1 MIRELK
7 EKVVALEQAQSE
19 PIAVIGMACR
29 FPGGVNDCDSFWE
42 LIVSGTSAVREIPA
56 DRWNADSFYSADRE
70 QPGKSATRYGSFLDG
85 VDLFDTA
92 FFDISPREAVHMDP
106 QQRLFLEV
114 SWQALEDAGQTKER
128 LGGSETGVYVGV
140 HNHSND
146 YHELQA
152 SDLSKL
158 NAYTGSGTAHD
169 VIAGRL
175 AYWLDLR
182 GPALAVNTACSSSLV
197 AVDVA
202 CKSLRAKDCSMAVVG
217 GVNLILSPATMVG
230 ASCLN
235 MLSSDGKCKAFDAS
249 ADGFGRGEGCG
260 AVVLKRLADAMQDGD
275 PVRAVIRGSAVNQD
289 GRTNGLTAPNGLAQ
303 QRLMR
308 RALQRARVEAESVGY
323 VEAHGTGTA
332 LGDPIE
338 VEALAEVYGRRTTE
352 SGACA
357 LGSVKA
363 NIGHLEGAAGIAGLI
378 KSVLVLEHATIPP
391 VANLRKLNPHFDG
404 LDSSRLIIPAKPA
417 RWLSE
422 GGKKLAAVSS
432 FGWSGTNA
440 HVILEESPVVQQ
452 RNAAPQT
459 SNRELLLTMSAGTA
473 KSLWQLAQ
481 QYDAALRRLSGEQV
495 ESFCFTANTRRTPHA
510 FRLAVVGSDSISLAD
525 RIRLRIK
532 QPSVAGF
539 GPSSLDKVA
548 ERWEA
553 GETIDWESFYQ
564 GRLPCLSL
572 PAYPFDRQRY
582 WIDLPQ
588 PVAPI
593 APDDWFYEIV
603 WRQRQ
608 LPSGNSSAALL
619 KDLVT
624 ETSIAVPALDLIA
637 DGGIEAEAGFWMHS
651 ALLQM
656 GLPVEAGFTFNPQQ
670 WADRQGVVPQQRQLF
685 RRMLSAL
692 VEEGVLEKRTEY
704 FETTG
709 KALRAP
715 PTAAEPAIG
724 VERAV
729 LRNCGKSLTD
739 VLQGRLDPLQL
750 LFAADDGMG
759 AERLYKDSAVM
770 QRSHELVRRVFD
782 RVAGRLFEDRPL
794 RVLEIGAGTG
804 STTAVLLRDQ
814 TQFIREYVFTDVA
827 RTMLLKAQ
835 QQFQAV
841 PFFRTASLDLEQDQ
855 TGGAEREAETYDV
868 VIAAN
873 VVHATASIRKSIQ
886 NILGLLTPGGVLLLL
901 ETTKAPRWV
910 DLVFGLTAG
919 WWRFADHDLR
929 PDYAILRRDQW
940 MEVLNECFES
950 AEAVTLPA
958 SQGNLV
964 EQTVFLARK
973 PALVREHK
981 SAERKWLLFADE
993 GGLAEKIARHVAAAG
1008 EQPVLVTQIVH
1019 PPWRGHSR
1027 LPCRDSSRH
1036 VSSRFQ
1042 NHWDTQLGAPAY
1054 EFDPLDR
1061 AAHEEL
1067 LNQIVSDSSGCSWK
1081 ILCLW
1086 GCDASTSADE
1096 AAYAERL
1103 TASACHLLA
1112 GLSRLSAE
1120 QEGKLWIVTRDAQ
1133 GKSASSASLW
1143 GLGATAALEAPGRW
1157 GGLIDLDPITRG
1169 NEAEVIVEEVSV
1181 QESKAGDV
1189 ESRISY
1195 RDGIRSVAR
1204 LQRYKPLARS
1214 RLALDAESAYVITGA
1229 SGAVGPGIAR
1239 WLVARGA
1246 KRLVLIHRAAVSGTA
1261 KANEW
1266 SALLQE
1272 LNGKSVRVD
1281 EALCDIGEQAQVA
1294 TLFAKFGREWPALGG
1309 VMHAAAQIDYVPL
1322 GEISSADVRSAFL
1335 TKAFGAGALIHAI
1348 EDQNPEFVVC
1358 FSSAAASLGA
1368 GGRAHYGAA
1377 NAFMDALAARQNKA
1391 GCQFISVQWGAWD
1404 EQRSGSETER
1414 ELIRRSGFEPMNSE
1428 MALDALETLLVSGR
1442 SRGLVARI
1450 DWSLLRPILE
1460 LRREGSFLSEV
1471 ELPPKPSAAA
1481 TKLPENSWVNTSDL
1495 LEAQVRE
1502 VFGWPEGMPIDHHRG
1517 FFEMGMDSLMS
1528 IELKNRLESLLGRS
1542 LPGTLTLNY
1551 PNISVLS
1558 EYLQPKASF
1567 ESQTDGSAEASE
1579 IAELNEQE
1587 TVEALRN
1594 ELRLLAID

>member
-1 MIRELK
+1 MESSEDLLARSRSVVRELK
-7 EKVVALEQAQSE
+7 EKVIALERAQSE

-29 FPGGVNDCDSFWE
+29 FPGGLNDCDTFWE
-42 LIVSGTSAVREIPA
+42 VIVSGTAVVREIPA
-56 DRWNADSFYSADRE
+56 DRWNADAFYSADRA
-70 QPGKSATRYGSFLDG
+70 QPGKSATRFGSFLDG
-85 VDLFDTA
+85 VDLFDAA

-128 LGGSETGVYVGV
+128 LSGSETGVYVGI

-152 SDLSKL
+152 SDLCKL

-197 AVDVA
+197 AVDLA
-202 CKSLRAKDCSMAVVG
+202 CKSLRTRDCEMAVVG

-260 AVVLKRLADAMQDGD
+260 AIVLKRLPDATRDGD
-275 PVRAVIRGSAVNQD
+275 RVRAVIRGSAVNQD

-308 RALQRARVEAESVGY
+308 RALQRARVEAETVGY

-338 VEALAEVYGRRTTE
+338 VEALAEVYGRRATR

-363 NIGHLEGAAGIAGLI
+363 NIGHLEGAAGIAGFI
-378 KSVLVLEHATIPP
+378 KSVLVLEHAMIPP
-391 VANLRKLNPHFDG
+391 VANLRKLNPHFDDLG
-404 LDSSRLIIPAKPA
+404 DSRLIIPTTPE
-417 RWLSE
+417 RWCLE
-422 GGKKLAAVSS
+422 GEKKLAAVSS

-440 HVILEESPVVQQ
+440 HIILEEAPVVEQSGGSPH
-452 RNAAPQT
+452 A
-459 SNRELLLTMSAGTA
+459 SSRELLLTLSAGTA
-473 KSLWQLAQ
+473 KSLWLLAQ
-481 QYDAALRRLSGEQV
+481 LYEEALRRLSSEQV
-495 ESFCFTANTRRTPHA
+495 ESFCFTANTRRTPHV
-510 FRLAVVGSDSISLAD
+510 FRLAVVGSDPISLAD
-525 RIRLRIK
+525 RIRLRIT
-532 QPSVAGF
+532 QPSAAGS
-539 GPSSLDKVA
+539 GSSCLDKSA
-548 ERWEA
+548 EQWEA

-582 WIDLPQ
+582 WIDLPE
-588 PVAPI
+588 PAASI

-603 WRQRQ
+603 WCERQ
-608 LPSGNSSAALL
+608 LPSGNSSGALL
-619 KDLVT
+619 QDLVA
-624 ETSIAVPALDLIA
+624 ETSIAVPVLPLFGGD
-637 DGGIEAEAGFWMHS
+637 GIETEASFWMHS

-656 GLPVEAGFTFNPQQ
+656 GLPARAGFTFEPQQ
-670 WADRQGVVPQQRQLF
+670 WADHQGIAPQHRQLF
-685 RRMLSAL
+685 RRLLSAL
-692 VEEGVLEKRTEY
+692 VEEGVLQERAEH

-709 KALRAP
+709 KVLTAP
-715 PTAAEPAIG
+715 SMSAGAVIG

-729 LRNCGKSLTD
+729 LRNCGKSLAD

-750 LFAADDGMG
+750 LFAADNGMG
-759 AERLYKDSAVM
+759 AESLYKDSAVM
-770 QRSHELVRRVFD
+770 QSSHELMRRVFD
-782 RVAGRLFEDRPL
+782 GLSERVFEDRPL

-804 STTAVLLRDQ
+804 STTAALLKDQ
-814 TQFIREYVFTDVA
+814 TRLIREYVFTDVA
-827 RTMLLKAQ
+827 RTMLLKAE

-841 PFFRTASLDLEQDQ
+841 PFFRTALFDLEQEQ
-855 TGGAEREAETYDV
+855 TGGAEIAAETYDV

-886 NILGLLTPGGVLLLL
+886 NILGSLRPGGVLLLL

-919 WWRFADHDLR
+919 WWRFADRDLR
-929 PDYAILRRDQW
+929 PDYAILGRDQW
-940 MEVLNECFES
+940 MEVLNERFDG

-958 SQGNLV
+958 SQGDLV

-973 PALVREHK
+973 PALVRAHK
-981 SAERKWLLFADE
+981 NAARKWILFADA
-993 GGLAEKIARHVAAAG
+993 GGLAEKIAGHLAALG
-1008 EQPVLVTQIVH
+1008 EDAILVRTGLQF
-1019 PPWRGHSR
+1019 RR
-1027 LPCRDSSRH
+1027 
-1036 VSSRFQ
+1036 
-1042 NHWDTQLGAPAY
+1042 LGAQAY

-1061 AAHEEL
+1061 AAHGEL
-1067 LNQIVSDSSGCSWK
+1067 LNQILSESSGWDWK

-1086 GCDASTSADE
+1086 GCDGSASSDE

-1103 TASACHLLA
+1103 TASVCHLLA
-1112 GLSRLSAE
+1112 GLSHLGAE
-1120 QEGKLWIVTRDAQ
+1120 QEGKLWIITRDAQ
-1133 GKSASSASLW
+1133 GKSAAAASLW
-1143 GLGATAALEAPGRW
+1143 GLGATAALEASGRW
-1157 GGLIDLDPITRG
+1157 GGLIDLDPIMRG
-1169 NEAEVIVEEVSV
+1169 NDAEVIVAEISRR
-1181 QESKAGDV
+1181 ESKA
-1189 ESRISY
+1189 ESGECRISY
-1195 RDGIRSVAR
+1195 RGGVRSVAR
-1204 LQRYKPLARS
+1204 LQRYAPVRRS
-1214 RLALDAESAYVITGA
+1214 RLHPDAESAYVITGA

-1246 KRLVLIHRAAVSGTA
+1246 KHLVLIHRATVSGPA
-1261 KANEW
+1261 KASEW
-1266 SALLQE
+1266 SALLRE
-1272 LNGKSVRVD
+1272 LDGNRVRVY
-1281 EALCDIGEQAQVA
+1281 ETMCDLGDQAQVA
-1294 TLFAKFGREWPALGG
+1294 AVFAKLGREWPTLGG
-1309 VMHAAAQIDYVPL
+1309 VIHAAAQIDYVPL
-1322 GEISSADVRSAFL
+1322 EEISSGDVHSAFS
-1335 TKAFGAGALIHAI
+1335 TKVFGTCALIDAI
-1348 EDQNPEFVVC
+1348 KYQNPGFVVC
-1358 FSSAAASLGA
+1358 FSSAAVSLGA

-1377 NAFMDALAARQNKA
+1377 NAFMDAFVARQSKA
-1391 GCQFISVQWGAWD
+1391 GCKFISVQWGAWD
-1404 EQRSGSETER
+1404 KQRSGSETER

-1428 MALDALETLLVSGR
+1428 MALDAVEALLASDR

-1460 LRREGSFLSEV
+1460 LRGEGSFLNEV
-1471 ELPPKPSAAA
+1471 ELSSKPNSP
-1481 TKLPENSWVNTSDL
+1481 TKLPTNIWVNTSDL
-1495 LEAQVRE
+1495 VEAQVRE
-1502 VFGWPEGMPIDHHRG
+1502 VFGWPEGMAIDHHRG

-1558 EYLQPKASF
+1558 EYLQPKSSF
-1567 ESQTDGSAEASE
+1567 ERQTAGSAEASE
-1579 IAELNEQE
+1579 IAELSEQE
-1587 TVEALRN
+1587 TVEALRS